1 LTKFAEDQLADA
13 PANDLACPQLGYLWR
28 WFEQLID
35 CREVGFGAGPLTY
48 QEIDAWARLMRF
60 DVSPVEATLL
70 RQLDRTYRTLL
81 QEKLERDKPKPKSIS
96 DKLEDIRL
104 ANEAQKALDAE
115 RAQRRK
121 QNG

>member
-1 LTKFAEDQLADA
+1 LTRFAEDQLSDE
-13 PANDLACPQLGYLWR
+13 PANDLPEPLFGYLWR

-35 CREVGFGAGPLTY
+35 CREVGFAAGPLTY

-70 RQLDRTYRTLL
+70 RQLDRVYRLAMY
-81 QEKLERDKPKPKSIS
+81 ERHERERPREKSIS
-96 DKLEDIRL
+96 GKLEDIRL
-104 ANEAQKALDAE
+104 AAQAQQDLDE
-115 RAQRRK
+115 QRARRRK